1 MTSISKTIIDTK
13 LKGHLALETLGS
25 CAFTVLAGPQQT
37 RMNPEDSV
45 WNYAGVVN

>member
-13 LKGHLALETLGS
+13 LEGHALEALGS
-25 CAFTVLAGPQQT
+25 CAFTVLARPQQT
-37 RMNPEDSV
+37 RMNPDGSV